1 MQSDKTLGHE
11 DDRREFLFT
20 DMNKDKPEQLT
31 SISKARTLEEIAEFW
46 DTHSLA
52 DYWDQAHEV
61 EFEVRAK
68 RRRRVVV
75 DPEVFAQIETQAHTR
90 GVLPETLINL
100 WLVERLQTAK

>member
-1 MQSDKTLGHE
+1 MAENRVS
-11 DDRREFLFT
+11 
-20 DMNKDKPEQLT
+20 
-31 SISKARTLEEIAEFW
+31 SISQARTLEEMADFW

-52 DYWDQAHEV
+52 DYWDQTHEV

-68 RRRRVVV
+68 RRRWVVV

-100 WLVERLQTAK
+100 WLVERLQAAK